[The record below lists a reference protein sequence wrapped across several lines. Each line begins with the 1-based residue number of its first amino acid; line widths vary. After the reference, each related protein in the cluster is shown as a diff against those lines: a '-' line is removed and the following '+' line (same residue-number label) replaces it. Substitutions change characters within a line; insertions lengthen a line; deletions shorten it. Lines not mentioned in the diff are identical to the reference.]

1 MSNEAKERIAKA
13 GLDDRIVCKVGA
25 LDALPLEASSIDL
38 VAGTGPMLVWGNR
51 EKKMREVHRVLRPGA
66 WFVGSDSVSS
76 RLFEW
81 VHLFDTLVP
90 VDPSTIAERLE
101 AAGFAEVEVGRSR
114 RHFRFRAR
122 KPAGAR
128 RRERDPQSTGT
139 GNTPT

>member
-1 MSNEAKERIAKA
+1 
-13 GLDDRIVCKVGA
+13 
-25 LDALPLEASSIDL
+25 
-38 VAGTGPMLVWGNR
+38 
-51 EKKMREVHRVLRPGA
+51 VLRPGA

-101 AAGFAEVEVGRSR
+101 AAGFADVEIRRSGRS
-114 RHFRFRAR
+114 FRFRAR
-122 KPAGAR
+122 KPAGVG